1 MNALNTPLGDAEF
14 DQLEAFLASHGSA
27 TMNLEML
34 DGFFTALICGPDLVP
49 PNEYL
54 PEILGKSSFDDLEQA
69 NAIFGLLMR
78 HWNTIAS
85 ALLRTLEHDEAY
97 GAFLYE
103 DEQGQVLGNDWA
115 FGFMRGITMRPDSWQ
130 ELLAMEP
137 GSDTEGLLFPIM
149 WIIHEDDPDPARRS
163 PAITREQRDDL
174 IELMI
179 GSATMIYRHFAS
191 RRR

>member
-1 MNALNTPLGDAEF
+1 MNALNTPLSDAEF
-14 DQLEAFLASHGSA
+14 DQLEAFLASHDST

-54 PEILGKSSFDDLEQA
+54 PEILGKSSFDDLDQA

-78 HWNTIAS
+78 HWNTIAA

-103 DEQGQVLGNDWA
+103 DEQGRVLGNDWA
-115 FGFMRGITMRPDSWQ
+115 FGFMRGITMRPDSWR

-137 GSDTEGLLFPIM
+137 GSDTEGLLFPVT
-149 WIIHEDDPDPARRS
+149 WIIHENDPDPARRS

-191 RRR
+191 RRQ